1 MAQFTKDAVVLAK
14 FKNYPPWPCR
24 VLDIIQAKNKK
35 ISYVVFCYGSHEI
48 VTTAASQLSAFVSI
62 SKEAKKKN

>member
-1 MAQFTKDAVVLAK
+1 MPAK
-14 FKNYPPWPCR
+14 FKNYPPWPSR
-24 VLDIIQAKNKK
+24 VLEIIQAKNKK

-48 VTTAASQLSAFVSI
+48 VTTTASQLSDFVSI